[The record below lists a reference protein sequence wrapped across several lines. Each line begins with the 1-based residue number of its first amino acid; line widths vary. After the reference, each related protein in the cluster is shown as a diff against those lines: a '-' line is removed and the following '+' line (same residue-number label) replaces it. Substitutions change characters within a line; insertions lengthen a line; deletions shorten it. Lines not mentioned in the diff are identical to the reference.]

1 MPLEISPEVF
11 KWLQGQSL
19 VKEARRNQN
28 NLMEVN

>member
-1 MPLEISPEVF
+1 MPLEIAAEVF

-19 VKEARRNQN
+19 VKEAKRNQN